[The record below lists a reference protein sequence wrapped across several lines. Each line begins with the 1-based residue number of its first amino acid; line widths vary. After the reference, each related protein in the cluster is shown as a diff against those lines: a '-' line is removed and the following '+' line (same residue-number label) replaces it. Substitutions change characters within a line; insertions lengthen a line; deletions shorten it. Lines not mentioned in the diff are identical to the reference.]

1 MGEPI
6 QMLLD
11 APVTDDMAAEVRR
24 ALSARPRWLPSKYFY
39 DDRGSELFEQI
50 TMQPEYYQTRTE
62 EALLGQVAAEVIR
75 RTRPSEV
82 VELGSGAGHKIG
94 LLLTAAA
101 SAGRMPRL
109 VLFDINARF
118 LDESA
123 GRLRNRFPGLEVTSV
138 TGDFLRDLAALG
150 GGGGRLVVFLAG
162 TIGNLHPADVP
173 RFLARLARQ
182 LEPGDSALI
191 GVDLVKDRRR
201 LEAAYND
208 AAGVTAAFNRNIL
221 AHVNEALGGDFDVMS
236 WEHVAFYDV
245 RQAWIEMRLRATREC
260 RVTIRDAGLVLDFRR
275 GDEISTELSCK
286 YTQPS
291 FARLLPGTGLVLEQ
305 FFADP
310 ERLFALALLRRSR
323 VPVTHV

>member
-1 MGEPI
+1 MAEPI

-24 ALSARPRWLPSKYFY
+24 SLSARPRWLPSKYFY

-50 TMQPEYYQTRTE
+50 TAQPEYYQTRTE
-62 EALLGQVAAEVIR
+62 EALLGTIAGEVIR
-75 RTRPSEV
+75 RTRPSEI

-94 LLLTAAA
+94 LLLSAAA
-101 SAGRMPRL
+101 GAGRTPRL

-123 GRLRNRFPGLEVTSV
+123 RRLRGRFPGLEVHRV

-150 GGGGRLVVFLAG
+150 AGGGRLAVFLAG
-162 TIGNLHPADVP
+162 TIGNLHPGDVP

-191 GVDLVKDRRR
+191 GVDLVKDKRR

-208 AAGVTAAFNRNIL
+208 AAGVTAAFNRNML
-221 AHVNEALGGDFDVMS
+221 AHVNEALDGDFDVMS

-245 RQAWIEMRLRATREC
+245 RQSWIEMRLRATRES

-275 GDEISTELSCK
+275 GDEIITELSCK
-286 YTQPS
+286 YTEAS
-291 FARLLPGTGLVLEQ
+291 FARLLPGTGLVLER
-305 FFADP
+305 FFTDP
-310 ERLFALALLRRSR
+310 GRLFALVLLRRTR
-323 VPVTHV
+323 VPVIHV